1 MSWYESLRRR
11 FGTLRWRIALWI
23 AGFVALTLALL
34 EVSVYF
40 SMVQKLHGMVDDTLR
55 LSAIQIAAA
64 VDIEGGQIWTSE
76 GLPELAPAASG
87 LDGRSLLIR
96 IYDSDG
102 TLLAEFGPPSSD
114 LVTLPPRNPALNSA
128 LNPVAS
134 SAQSYASGFATFV
147 QADGRSVR
155 MYTTPLQDN
164 NQVVGTLQVGED
176 LSLVNGALDQLS
188 AALTMG
194 ALLLVV
200 LSVAGG
206 YFLAGRALAPVAQIT
221 RTVQHISTHDL
232 TARLAL
238 PAGDDELGRLA
249 HTLDAMLD
257 RLEEGFR
264 RERQFTADA
273 SHELRTPLAAMQAI
287 LDVVRARPRSNA
299 EYCQALDDLAEETDR
314 LQQLAGDLLHLA
326 HSDAAHGV
334 PVCEPVNLAQLLQDV
349 CESMQPLAHVKGL
362 TLDCVTPPVLI
373 VMGDGDELVRM
384 FVNLVDNAIKYT
396 DQGGIK
402 IDVAECEHGRR
413 VTVADTGSGIAP
425 EHLPHVFDRFY
436 RADAARSL
444 PGSGLGLA
452 IAATIASA
460 HGGAIDVASAPHAG
474 TQFVV
479 TLPRKR
485 PDEL

>member
-1 MSWYESLRRR
+1 MSWLESARRR

-34 EVSVYF
+34 EVSVYS

-96 IYDSDG
+96 IYDRDG
-102 TLLAEFGPPSSD
+102 ALLAEFGPPGSNS
-114 LVTLPPRNPALNSA
+114 VILPPLNSVP
-128 LNPVAS
+128 NSVPGS
-134 SAQSYASGFATFV
+134 GPSHPSGFATLV

-155 MYTTPLQDN
+155 TYTTPLQDN
-164 NQVVGTLQVGED
+164 DQVVGTLQVGED

-188 AALTMG
+188 AALTAG
-194 ALLLVV
+194 ALLLIV
-200 LSVAGG
+200 LSIAGG
-206 YFLAGRALAPVAQIT
+206 YFLAGRALAPVDQIT

-232 TARLAL
+232 TARLDM
-238 PAGDDELGRLA
+238 PTGDDELGRLA

-273 SHELRTPLAAMQAI
+273 SHELRTPLAATQAI

-299 EYCQALDDLAEETDR
+299 EYRQALDDIAEETER
-314 LQQLAGDLLHLA
+314 LQRLAGDLLHLA
-326 HSDAAHGV
+326 HSDAAHGM
-334 PVCEPVNLAQLLQDV
+334 PVCKPVNLAQLLQDV
-349 CESMQPLAHVKGL
+349 CESMQPLAAVKGL
-362 TLDCVTPPVLI
+362 VLDCGTPPMLM

-396 DQGGIK
+396 DEGGIT
-402 IDVAECEHGRR
+402 VEVTGCEHGWR
-413 VTVADTGSGIAP
+413 VTVADSGPGIAP

-444 PGSGLGLA
+444 PGAGLGLA
-452 IAATIASA
+452 IAADIAAA
-460 HGGAIDVASAPHAG
+460 HGGAIDVASIPHAG

-479 TLPRKR
+479 TLPRG
-485 PDEL
+485 